1 MHTLLPLDIIPAL
14 IVIES
19 DFNVSF
25 PPAVRYVEVGC
36 GWIVAVQV

>member
-25 PPAVRYVEVGC
+25 PVRYAEVGC